1 MYTRAF
7 ITAVAGKPR
16 KPATCSIVLC
26 SGVVAVAM
34 LLQTLVASHVT
45 ILGISIDLFLIFTVI
60 VALCWGSLA
69 GAVFGFV
76 AGIAADIAYF
86 EPLGM
91 HAFVYVVTGYSLGLL
106 TLRFGT
112 RSLWM
117 VLFYTLGASFVAK
130 VIFGAFAYVMGPQE
144 GFFTM
149 LSLQMIPGAALDALV
164 AVPLYLLLL
173 KLRVVSVARSVSGS
187 NRSPVP

>member
-1 MYTRAF
+1 MNERARLV
-7 ITAVAGKPR
+7 AVGR
-16 KPATCSIVLC
+16 
-26 SGVVAVAM
+26 VVALVVIAM
-34 LLQTLVASHVT
+34 VLQTLVVSHVT

-60 VALCWGSLA
+60 VALSWGSLA
-69 GAVFGFV
+69 GAVFGFA

-91 HAFVYVVTGYSLGLL
+91 HAFVYLITGYSLGVF

-112 RSLWM
+112 RNLWM

-130 VIFGAFAYVMGPQE
+130 LIFGVFAYVMGPRE

-149 LSLQMIPGAALDALV
+149 LGAQMIPGAALDALV
-164 AVPLYLLLL
+164 AAPLYLLLL
-173 KLRVVSVARSVSGS
+173 KLRVVSVLRTGSGAGRSS
-187 NRSPVP
+187 VP

>member
-1 MYTRAF
+1 VIERARL
-7 ITAVAGKPR
+7 IAIARVI
-16 KPATCSIVLC
+16 SL
-26 SGVVAVAM
+26 VVIAM
-34 LLQTLVASHVT
+34 LLQTLVVSHVT
-45 ILGISIDLFLIFTVI
+45 ILGISVDLFLIFTVI
-60 VALCWGSLA
+60 VALSWGSLA
-69 GAVFGFV
+69 GAVFGFM

-106 TLRFGT
+106 PPRFGT

-130 VIFGAFAYVMGPQE
+130 VIFGLFAYTMGPQE

-149 LSLQMIPGAALDALV
+149 LGLQMIPGAALDALV
-164 AVPLYLLLL
+164 SVPLYLLLL
-173 KLRVVSVARSVSGS
+173 KLRVVSMPRMGSGAS
-187 NRSPVP
+187 RSPAS

>member
-1 MYTRAF
+1 VLAL
-7 ITAVAGKPR
+7 VA
-16 KPATCSIVLC
+16 I
-26 SGVVAVAM
+26 AM
-34 LLQTLVASHVT
+34 VLQTLVASHVT

-60 VALCWGSLA
+60 VALSWGSLA

-117 VLFYTLGASFVAK
+117 VLFYTLGTSFAAK
-130 VIFGAFAYVMGPQE
+130 MIFGVFAYVMGPQE

-149 LSLQMIPGAALDALV
+149 LGLQMIPGAALDALV
-164 AVPLYLLLL
+164 AAPLYLLLL
-173 KLRVVSVARSVSGS
+173 KLRVVTVPRAGS
-187 NRSPVP
+187 RASRSPAP

>member
-1 MYTRAF
+1 MMERARL
-7 ITAVAGKPR
+7 IAIGR
-16 KPATCSIVLC
+16 
-26 SGVVAVAM
+26 VVALVAIAM
-34 LLQTLVASHVT
+34 VLQTLVASHVT
-45 ILGISIDLFLIFTVI
+45 ILGISLDLFLIFTVI
-60 VALCWGSLA
+60 VAMSWGSLP
-69 GAVFGFV
+69 GAVFGFI

-91 HAFVYVVTGYSLGLL
+91 RAFVYVVTGYSLGLL
-106 TLRFGT
+106 AGRFGA

-130 VIFGAFAYVMGPQE
+130 VILGIFAYTMGPQE

-149 LSLQMIPGAALDALV
+149 LGLQMIPGAALDALA

-173 KLRVVSVARSVSGS
+173 KLRVVFMPRLGSGTT
-187 NRSPVP
+187 RSPAS